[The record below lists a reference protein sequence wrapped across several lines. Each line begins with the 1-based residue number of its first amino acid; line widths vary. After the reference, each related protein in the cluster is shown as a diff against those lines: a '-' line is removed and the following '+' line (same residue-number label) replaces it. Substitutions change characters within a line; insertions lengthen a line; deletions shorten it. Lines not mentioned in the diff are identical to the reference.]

1 MTDEV
6 KEMTDE
12 VKEPKVQLIPVEIVS
27 TEGKTSLV
35 KYLVDDVLYQV
46 YIPTTK
52 ITNGEVDVRTLSKGL
67 PYGLPWDQIK
77 LPDITGKALATALHN
92 QGIWTAEECRSNPQG
107 MRAAIMQLYSGIFL
121 SLTEFIREEKSKG
134 GK

>member
-6 KEMTDE
+6 KES
-12 VKEPKVQLIPVEIVS
+12 KAQPIPVETIS

-35 KYLVDDVLYQV
+35 KYLVDDILYQV

-52 ITNGEVDVRTLSKGL
+52 ITDNGVDARVLSKGL
-67 PYGLPWDQIK
+67 PYGLPWEQVG

>member
-1 MTDEV
+1 MIDEV
-6 KEMTDE
+6 EE
-12 VKEPKVQLIPVEIVS
+12 VKEPKIQLTPVEILS

-35 KYLVDDVLYQV
+35 KYLVDDIAYQV

-52 ITNGEVDVRTLSKGL
+52 ITSGEVDVRTLSKGL

-77 LPDITGKALATALHN
+77 LPEITGKALAIALHN
-92 QGIWTAEECRSNPQG
+92 RGIWTAEEYRSNPQG
-107 MRAAIMQLYSGIFL
+107 VQAAIMQIYSGVHL
-121 SLTEFIREEKSKG
+121 SLVEFIREEKSKG

>member
-6 KEMTDE
+6 EK
-12 VKEPKVQLIPVEIVS
+12 VKEPKIQLTPVEIVS

-35 KYLVDDVLYQV
+35 KYLVDDILYQV

-52 ITNGEVDVRTLSKGL
+52 ITNDGVDIRTLSKGL
-67 PYGLPWDQIK
+67 PYGLPWEQIG
-77 LPDITGKALATALHN
+77 LPDITGKALAIALHN
-92 QGIWTAEECRSNPQG
+92 RGIWTAEEYRSNPQG
-107 MRAAIMQLYSGIFL
+107 VQAAIIQLYSGVFL
-121 SLTEFIREEKSKG
+121 SLVEFIREEKSKG